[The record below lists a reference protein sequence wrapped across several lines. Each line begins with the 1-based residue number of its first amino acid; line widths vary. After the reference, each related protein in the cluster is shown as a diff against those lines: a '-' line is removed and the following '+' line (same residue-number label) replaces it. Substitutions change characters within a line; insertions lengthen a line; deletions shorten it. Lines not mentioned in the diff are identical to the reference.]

1 MVKMLA
7 TVIELILLIII
18 DECLST
24 LNLTNFRF
32 ILGVDGKDGE
42 DVPEKRDVEELTKL
56 GFKCGNVTTVR
67 EGSDYSVEHKFC
79 GTPAIQGSD
88 GGDGGCGGSGGKSG
102 DIHIL
107 GLNNKSNIL
116 SFQQNGT
123 KEFYHNSVTSTA

>member
-1 MVKMLA
+1 M
-7 TVIELILLIII
+7 
-18 DECLST
+18 
-24 LNLTNFRF
+24 NLTNFHF

-56 GFKCGNVTTVR
+56 GFKCGNATTVR

-79 GTPAIQGSD
+79 GTPAAQGSD
-88 GGDGGCGGSGGKSG
+88 GGDGGCGGTGGKSG
-102 DIHIL
+102 EIHIL

-123 KEFYHNSVTSTA
+123 KEFCPDSVTSTA